1 MPTVNGRCKW
11 RGAAAWSWGRSLIL
25 MPLCEWNIMEN
36 GQSLKERKSGQ
47 SVRVKHVMLLRW
59 LQVIKNEKSDP
70 KFLLS
75 VLSLMKGS
83 EKPCI
88 SPHHS
93 ASLWPSAPWRLTLN
107 LLNWIEKSVSTK
119 LVFDFCCRF
128 SLLSLEADHSCR
140 YDYVELRDGDSLNS
154 PVIGRFCGN
163 QLPQPIK
170 SSGNVLHILFTS
182 DGYNNFDGFV
192 LTFQESSGRYNHC

>member
-1 MPTVNGRCKW
+1 
-11 RGAAAWSWGRSLIL
+11 
-25 MPLCEWNIMEN
+25 MEN

-93 ASLWPSAPWRLTLN
+93 ASL
-107 LLNWIEKSVSTK
+107 
-119 LVFDFCCRF
+119 
-128 SLLSLEADHSCR
+128 
-140 YDYVELRDGDSLNS
+140 
-154 PVIGRFCGN
+154 
-163 QLPQPIK
+163 
-170 SSGNVLHILFTS
+170 
-182 DGYNNFDGFV
+182 
-192 LTFQESSGRYNHC
+192 